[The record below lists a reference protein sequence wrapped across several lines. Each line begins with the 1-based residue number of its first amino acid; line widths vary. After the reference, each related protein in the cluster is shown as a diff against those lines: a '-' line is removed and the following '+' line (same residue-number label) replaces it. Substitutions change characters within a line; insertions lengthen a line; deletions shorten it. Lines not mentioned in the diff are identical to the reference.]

1 MGEERGRFLL
11 RKVGLRSKRE
21 RLIILTSSQKAALT
35 GCSLDFSIS
44 GEPSSHGLSKEEEL
58 AD

>member
-11 RKVGLRSKRE
+11 KKVGLRSKRE
-21 RLIILTSSQKAALT
+21 RLNIITSSQ
-35 GCSLDFSIS
+35 
-44 GEPSSHGLSKEEEL
+44 SSAPWTSTSQRSPVPTASAKGVEL